1 MNYMHHLTEE
11 QLVALAYAE
20 DETDAVQQHLER
32 CGECATAYAAVC
44 SDLDEVEFAAV
55 PARDELHGKR
65 VWESIADRLPEYEA
79 PKRRWFPNGMPGGL
93 WGGLAVGACAG
104 LLVFGFVAGRLWER
118 KEGQPAQTVAGNSAQ
133 QKQPGVAHPRDRVV
147 VVVLSDHLDR
157 TERLL
162 MELKHAD
169 AGNAETVSPLRDE
182 ARTLLAANR
191 ICRKNT
197 KQDDDPDLAA
207 ALDRLDHLLA
217 ALANQPEDLNSA
229 GIARLQE
236 EMNSDRLLFEVRV
249 LRSRQAASTAQT
261 KEGRI

>member
-1 MNYMHHLTEE
+1 MNQMHHLTEDE
-11 QLVALAYAE
+11 LVAHAYAE
-20 DETDAVQQHLER
+20 DETEAVQQHLER
-32 CGECATAYAAVC
+32 CAECATAYAAVR
-44 SDLDEVEFAAV
+44 SDLDEIEFAAV
-55 PARDELHGKR
+55 PMRDELHGKR
-65 VWESIADRLPEYEA
+65 VWESIVDILPVYEA
-79 PKRRWFPNGMPGGL
+79 PKRRCMPGGL

-118 KEGQPAQTVAGNSAQ
+118 KQGQPAQSIAGNPAPH
-133 QKQPGVAHPRDRVV
+133 KQPGAAHPQERVV

-197 KQDDDPDLAA
+197 KRDDDPDLAA

-217 ALANQPEDLNSA
+217 ALANQPEGLDSA

-249 LRSRQAASTAQT
+249 LRSREAASTAQT
-261 KEGRI
+261 KEGKI

>member
-1 MNYMHHLTEE
+1 MNYMHHLTEDE
-11 QLVALAYAE
+11 LVALAYAE
-20 DETDAVQQHLER
+20 DETDAIQQHLAR
-32 CGECATAYAAVC
+32 CAECTTAYAAVC
-44 SDLDEVEFAAV
+44 SDLDEMGFAAV

-65 VWESIADRLPEYEA
+65 VWESIADRLPQYQA
-79 PKRRWFPNGMPGGL
+79 PKRRWFRTGMPGGL
-93 WGGLAVGACAG
+93 WGGLALGACAG

-118 KEGQPAQTVAGNSAQ
+118 KQGQPAQTIASNPAQ
-133 QKQPGVAHPRDRVV
+133 HKQPAHPQERVV

-197 KQDDDPDLAA
+197 KRDDDPDLAA

-217 ALANQPEDLNSA
+217 ALANQPAGLDSA
-229 GIARLQE
+229 GIAKLQD
-236 EMNSDRLLFEVRV
+236 EMNSDGLLFEVRV
-249 LRSRQAASTAQT
+249 LRSRQTASTAQT

>member
-1 MNYMHHLTEE
+1 MNHMRHLTEDE
-11 QLVALAYAE
+11 LVAHAYVE
-20 DETDAVQQHLER
+20 DETEAVQQHLER
-32 CGECATAYAAVC
+32 CAECARAYAAVR
-44 SDLDEVEFAAV
+44 SDLDEMEFAAV
-55 PARDELHGKR
+55 PMRDGLRGKR
-65 VWESIADRLPEYEA
+65 VWESIADRLPEYET
-79 PKRRWFPNGMPGGL
+79 PKRRWFPGRMPGGL
-93 WGGLAVGACAG
+93 WRGLAVAACAV

-118 KEGQPAQTVAGNSAQ
+118 KQGQPAQTIASNPAQ
-133 QKQPGVAHPRDRVV
+133 QKQPGAAHPQERVV

-169 AGNAETVSPLRDE
+169 VSNAETVSPLRDE

-197 KQDDDPDLAA
+197 KQNDDPDLAA
-207 ALDRLDHLLA
+207 ALERLDYLLA
-217 ALANQPEDLNSA
+217 ALANQPEGLDSA

-236 EMNSDRLLFEVRV
+236 DMNSDRLLFEVRV

-261 KEGRI
+261 KEGKI